1 MTALRGRLG
10 EEGKQCQAQERS
22 SKGTGSTSGGSKP
35 KDPHDD
41 DHEVVKPPVHDSDED
56 EDDYEVVKPPVHD
69 SDEDKADHDSDS
81 EDKSSSPDR
90 ESN

>member
-1 MTALRGRLG
+1 M
-10 EEGKQCQAQERS
+10 
-22 SKGTGSTSGGSKP
+22 
-35 KDPHDD
+35 
-41 DHEVVKPPVHDSDED
+41 HDSDED